1 MKCTTCNATVAD
13 GAVFCPQCGASAQSR
28 RDGPAARFANRRS
41 HQQAAEPTQG
51 LRSPGNPA
59 GGRAARDV
67 PEEELWQGGYSPKAM
82 YGAWIGAAVATVAGL
97 VAVLMFFNNAMGW
110 TIFAGA
116 IAVLWLFLFGTLM
129 YRRFSDRYRLTNQ
142 RFFHEHGILRR
153 ITDRVE
159 VIDIDDVTFEQ
170 GIIERMLGVGTLR
183 VTSSDKT
190 TPELSLPGID
200 NIKEVANMVDSARR
214 AERQRR
220 SLYIENV

>member
-1 MKCTTCNATVAD
+1 MKCTTCNATIAD
-13 GAVFCPQCGASAQSR
+13 GAVFCPQCGARLKAGATVQPLVSPTA
-28 RDGPAARFANRRS
+28 DHTEAD
-41 HQQAAEPTQG
+41 EPTQG

-82 YGAWIGAAVATVAGL
+82 YGAWIGAAVGTVAGL
-97 VAVLMFFNNAMGW
+97 IAVLMFSPDATGW
-110 TIFAGA
+110 LILAA
-116 IAVLWLFLFGTLM
+116 AVALMWLFLFGTLM

-153 ITDRVE
+153 VTDRVE

-200 NIKEVANMVDSARR
+200 NIKEVADMVDRARR

-220 SLYIENV
+220 SLYIESV

>member
-13 GAVFCPQCGASAQSR
+13 GAVFCPQCGARLKAGATAQPLVS
-28 RDGPAARFANRRS
+28 PTAAPIG
-41 HQQAAEPTQG
+41 AAEPAQG

-97 VAVLMFFNNAMGW
+97 AAVLMFFNDGMGW

-170 GIIERMLGVGTLR
+170 GIVERMLGVGTLR

-200 NIKEVANMVDSARR
+200 NIKDVANMIDGAHR

>member
-1 MKCTTCNATVAD
+1 MKCTTCNATIAD
-13 GAVFCPQCGASAQSR
+13 GAVFCPQCGARLKASATAQPLVS
-28 RDGPAARFANRRS
+28 PTAAPVG
-41 HQQAAEPTQG
+41 AAEPAQG

-97 VAVLMFFNNAMGW
+97 VAVLMFFPDAIGW
-110 TIFAGA
+110 TIFAAGV
-116 IAVLWLFLFGTLM
+116 AVIWLFLFGTLM

-153 ITDRVE
+153 VTDRVE